1 MIETQVKSREVIVMD
16 SGRHFITSQIPVKRA
31 MKLTQNGSVVHTAY
45 MDGSGGLVLA
55 KEDRDGYG
63 NIVSL
68 QFANEVTG
76 DELRWENRE
85 QYKYS

>member
-1 MIETQVKSREVIVMD
+1 MIEAQVKSREVIVMD
-16 SGRHFITSQIPVKRA
+16 KGRNFITSQIPVKRT
-31 MKLTQNGSVVHTAY
+31 MKLTQNGSVIHTAY
-45 MDGSGGLVLA
+45 MDGSGTLVLA

-68 QFANEVTG
+68 QFVNEVTG
-76 DELRWENRE
+76 NELRWENRE